1 MLRTLR
7 VYIYKS
13 NFLAEISKK
22 REYLGALP
30 HLFTPGGP
38 LAPASQA
45 PQTLPPGF
53 ITVKAF
59 PEI

>member
-22 REYLGALP
+22 GNIWGPYPIYSLP
-30 HLFTPGGP
+30 EGP
-38 LAPASQA
+38 WPL
-45 PQTLPPGF
+45 LRRPPKPSHG
-53 ITVKAF
+53 V
-59 PEI
+59 